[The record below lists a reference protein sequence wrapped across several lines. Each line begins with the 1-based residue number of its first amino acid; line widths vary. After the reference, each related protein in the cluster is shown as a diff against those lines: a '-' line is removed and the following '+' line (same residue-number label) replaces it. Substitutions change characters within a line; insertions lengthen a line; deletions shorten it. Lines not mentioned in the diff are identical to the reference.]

1 MTLITPIRSN
11 NGYVAFAKQSSSDT
25 AAAPTIFARW
35 MDGSG
40 IEIIADTEKVEE
52 GDGSRRPSTIIKTG
66 QKAKVK
72 LKAALRANEL
82 GFFETAAQGS
92 GSDSYTANTVGTTLS
107 ALTAVGTTSITVASN
122 TGLTGSGTIALVLE
136 AGTATEEIAIF
147 TIPATGGGAPYTLTV
162 ANSGTLKIAH
172 SSGGTVKSAATHVIT
187 DQQDGYYYTCEV
199 GLGNLYSAGGTA
211 IRVRSCKVSSFKRST
226 EHGKLLIHEIEFTGI
241 VSTVQSSPATV
252 TLEQHAPFLFTHMQS
267 GVSLDGSTTV
277 DATNLTKLEIAQ
289 DNMLDDDTQAEAL
302 TLEALLFGGIE
313 IKVSYSVI
321 FTVFSKLYAIYFGST
336 TGTTDSQTV
345 YLGSLTAKF
354 TQPDTLQTVE
364 YKMLT
369 LAYTQG
375 KWPELKQD
383 GKHFVMDVSDAMSIA
398 APLTGS
404 GSNNAYLLQT
414 TITNT
419 QYGAY

>member
-1 MTLITPIRSN
+1 M
-11 NGYVAFAKQSSSDT
+11 GFAKQSSSDV
-25 AAAPTIFARW
+25 AVAPSWFPRW

-40 IEIIADTEKVEE
+40 LEIIADTEVVEE

-66 QKAKVK
+66 QKAKIK

-82 GFFETAAQGS
+82 GFFEAAAQGN

-107 ALTAVGTTSITVASN
+107 ADTAVGATTVTVAAN
-122 TGLTGSGTIALVLE
+122 TGLTGSGTIPLVLE
-136 AGTATEEIAIF
+136 AAGSTEEIALF

-162 ANSGTLKIAH
+162 ANSGTLKLAH
-172 SSGGTVKSAATHVIT
+172 TSAGTVKSKATHVIT
-187 DQQDGYYYTCEV
+187 DQQDGDYFTCEV

-302 TLEALLFGGIE
+302 TLEALIFGGVE

-321 FTVFSKLYAIYFGST
+321 FTVFSKLYGIYFGST

-345 YLGSLTAKF
+345 YLGSLIVTF
-354 TQPDTLQTVE
+354 TQPDTLQTVQ
-364 YKMLT
+364 YKILT
-369 LAYTQG
+369 LAYLNG
-375 KWPELKQD
+375 KWPELKKD
-383 GKHFVMDVSDAMSIA
+383 GKHFTMEVSDALSIA
-398 APLTGS
+398 APLLGS

-419 QYGAY
+419 RYSAY